1 MKTAEEARKIQRERM
16 SRELQE
22 ELERIESSLDVEIA
36 GDSNTLYHTP
46 PLHLMDR
53 VKEALTK
60 YDYDVQVIDNIE
72 GKYLRISW

>member
-1 MKTAEEARKIQRERM
+1 MKTAEEARKIQRERT

-22 ELERIESSLDVEIA
+22 ELDKIEISLDVEIG
-36 GDSNTLYHTP
+36 GDSDTLYHTP

-53 VKEALTK
+53 VKEALVK
-60 YDYDVQVIDNIE
+60 YDYDVQVIDNID